1 MIFYT
6 LTYVYIDQLFAA
18 PTPQKW
24 HWPVTMFL
32 KPKEEV
38 EELVV
43 SNANPKFFEET
54 STAHAEMQTNGQC
67 MIVRDLVKTFKSHGL
82 TTYAVQGLS
91 LTLYEGEIFCLL
103 GHNGAGKT
111 TAINCLTG
119 ILQKTAGTA
128 TVFGMPLDRFRT
140 EHRKDVGFC
149 PQHSVLWMELTCLQ
163 HLVIFARYKGFDKTT
178 AKKEAHTV
186 LDQLGM
192 SRKANTPAKALSGGM
207 QRKLSLGI
215 AFVCNP
221 RLVFLDEPSSG
232 MDATARQE
240 CWDFLRSRREKTIIL
255 LTTHYMDEADCL
267 GDRVMVMSAG
277 RANCCGSGQ
286 FLKSAFNCGYMLRI
300 LMPEGVTSQSA
311 KGEVVNTVEKFLG
324 EPVSGKAGTG
334 TELNLTIRMDQAG
347 KFGAMFPELDREMKV
362 GKIKEW
368 SIAICSLEEVFL
380 RVAGGY
386 TGEEEPKS
394 PKSAKPEGKKM
405 NVPEQN
411 ADQQSSVDVDEW
423 LAEQKLSMP
432 SQPAEHNE
440 HTAKKVVLPATKRG
454 VVKNHLQIKAL
465 LIRRANYMKRSWLYL
480 ILQTLCPAGL
490 LLVLFTLV
498 TSIFAQFFSS
508 GDLALHMGKYN
519 EVMKAVEPDMV
530 EMLPVLSVP
539 LGDDGE

>member
-267 GDRVMVMSAG
+267 GDRVMVMSSG

-300 LMPEGVTSQSA
+300 LMPEGVTSESA

-324 EPVSGKAGTG
+324 EPVSGKSGTG

-347 KFGAMFPELDREMKV
+347 KFGAMFPELDRQMKA
-362 GKIKEW
+362 GTLKEW

-386 TGEEEPKS
+386 TGGEEEQKEHS
-394 PKSAKPEGKKM
+394 ERKVILPE
-405 NVPEQN
+405 
-411 ADQQSSVDVDEW
+411 
-423 LAEQKLSMP
+423 
-432 SQPAEHNE
+432 
-440 HTAKKVVLPATKRG
+440 TKRG
-454 VVKNHLQIKAL
+454 VVKDHLQIRAL
-465 LIRRANYMKRSWLYL
+465 FVRRAHYMKRSWLYL
-480 ILQTLCPAGL
+480 ILQ
-490 LLVLFTLV
+490 
-498 TSIFAQFFSS
+498 
-508 GDLALHMGKYN
+508 
-519 EVMKAVEPDMV
+519 
-530 EMLPVLSVP
+530 
-539 LGDDGE
+539 